1 MRDQVQDRLAQ
12 VEEKQAEQIVQL
24 EAITTE
30 AFAPEQAPWC
40 YSDETSEILTKSAVT
55 LQRWRSSGYGP
66 AWHKNGSRV
75 VYKRE
80 DLYKWMLGEDGDH
93 GAVTRAPTPS
103 PTPAPEAQK
112 KAAPQFSMKD
122 GRRAVRSGA

>member
-1 MRDQVQDRLAQ
+1 MPIVSTHDNTERIAQ
-12 VEEKQAEQIVQL
+12 LE

-30 AFAPEQAPWC
+30 ASPPPEAAPWV
-40 YSDETSEILTKSAVT
+40 YVPEARQILGKSSVT

-66 AWHKNGSRV
+66 SWHRNGSRV

-80 DLYKWMLGEDGDH
+80 DLYRWMLGDGDH
-93 GAVTRAPTPS
+93 GSVTSAPTPS
-103 PTPAPEAQK
+103 PSPAPEAQK

-122 GRRAVRSGA
+122 GKRAVRSGA